1 MLLAIAAVLTNAGLI
16 AFTMDVLDE
25 YSETVRYWVFV
36 GFQWLCF
43 SLQMIIME
51 AIPDCPEEIDIQ
63 LQRTEFIERKLID
76 RVADDEDEDLVGQEA
91 ELPIH
96 KHHVS
101 GGSSSTY
108 GIAAKTAAV

>member
-1 MLLAIAAVLTNAGLI
+1 
-16 AFTMDVLDE
+16 MDVLDE

-101 GGSSSTY
+101 GGSSTY
-108 GIAAKTAAV
+108 GIAAKTAVV